1 MFRQEAEQEA
11 AAGEAEA
18 AAAATAGED
27 VSGQVLTIEDCVA
40 TQSPNYTEEF

>member
-11 AAGEAEA
+11 EGE